1 MGKLNSKL
9 FIAVVVLGLATADEQ
24 AGAIDHSPLL
34 SSLVEKTSETT
45 MTKSRAAK
53 DYSRQAGRR
62 GGTLSPTGSFP
73 TLNGGGQGA
82 QGRGANRKA
91 LGLVEKTS
99 ETTKT
104 KSRAA
109 KDYSRQAGRRGG
121 FMDPG
126 GVMFGGGG
134 GGRSRGRGR
143 L

>member
-62 GGTLSPTGSFP
+62 GGFL
-73 TLNGGGQGA
+73 
-82 QGRGANRKA
+82 
-91 LGLVEKTS
+91 
-99 ETTKT
+99 
-104 KSRAA
+104 
-109 KDYSRQAGRRGG
+109 
-121 FMDPG
+121 DPG